1 MSSNHQ
7 CGRLRRFTR
16 EGGFTLVEIMVGMV
30 IGLLASLAI
39 TQVFAT
45 FDSQKRSTMGGA
57 DAQTN
62 GSIALYTI
70 ERDVQ
75 MAGFGLPVFDT
86 INPPLKC
93 SPSPTVTATP
103 ATTPA
108 SIDIFPLSI
117 LDGGAAAGASDT
129 ILVRF
134 GDSAMG
140 GISVRVVNPATPTAA
155 PGIAVNNNQGC
166 VTGDAAL
173 ISNGTA
179 CGATQVTIP
188 ANTTNIILASAPG
201 ALATGAYIGCM
212 GKWRQIAYS
221 VNTVAGVVNTALGPT
236 QLQMQASDPLAA
248 LAPLVPD
255 IVNIQAQYGV
265 SAVATSNVVTQWV
278 DASGATWG
286 PAITVDDRNR
296 IKAIR
301 VAVVARNGTMDKYN
315 VVTSACSST
324 TSATPTGLCAW
335 AGTAVSPAPT
345 IDLSNDPDWAHYR
358 YRVFDTIIPLRNM
371 IWSKNTL

>member
-7 CGRLRRFTR
+7 SGPARRSSHQS
-16 EGGFTLVEIMVGMV
+16 GFTLVELMVGMA

-39 TQVFAT
+39 VQVFSI
-45 FDSQKRSTMGGA
+45 FEIQKRSTMGSS

-75 MAGFGLPVFDT
+75 MAGYGLPVFDT

-93 SPSPTVTATP
+93 NPSPTVA

-108 SIDIFPLSI
+108 TIDIFPLSI
-117 LDGGAAAGASDT
+117 VDGGAAAGASDT
-129 ILVRF
+129 IQVRY
-134 GDSAMG
+134 GDTPLG
-140 GISVRVVNPATPTAA
+140 GIAIQVVNPNTPTAS
-155 PGIAVNNNQGC
+155 PGIAVYNNQAC
-166 VTGDAAL
+166 KTGDVAL

-179 CGATQVTIP
+179 CGATTATIP
-188 ANTTNIILASAPG
+188 PTTLPTPPNTTNIILASAPA
-201 ALATGAYIGCM
+201 ALSAGAYIACL
-212 GKWRQIAYS
+212 GKWRQYAY
-221 VNTVAGVVNTALGPT
+221 AVNTASGIP
-236 QLQMQASDPLAA
+236 QLEMQASNVAA
-248 LAPLVPD
+248 AVPIVPE

-265 SAVATSNVVTQWV
+265 SAIANSNVITQWV

-286 PAITVDDRNR
+286 PAITVANRNR
-296 IKAIR
+296 IKAIH
-301 VAVVARNGTMDKYN
+301 VAVVARNGTKDINK

-324 TSATPTGLCAW
+324 TVAAPTGLCAW
-335 AGTAVSPAPT
+335 EGTAASPAPV
-345 IDLSNDPDWAHYR
+345 IDLSNDPNWAHYR